1 MHMRVLV
8 VEDDQEIS
16 AALRTGLEDVGYD
29 VHIVRD
35 GERAIRLL
43 SRAKF
48 SVVLLDLMLPGAD
61 GFRVCQSMRESGDTT
76 PVLMLTARDGV
87 KDRVTGLDTGADDY
101 LAKPFE
107 FEELL
112 ARIRALLRR
121 ELAAKSAVVQVE
133 DLVVD
138 TAKRRVERGGRP
150 IHLTPREYDLLVALA
165 MRSSR
170 ILTREIIQQI
180 VWNADDTSSNT
191 VDAHMRNLRKKID
204 HAFPKKLI
212 HTIYGVGYI
221 LKSEA

>member
-76 PVLMLTARDGV
+76 PVLMLTARDAV
-87 KDRVTGLDTGADDY
+87 KDRVAGLDTGADDY

>member
-1 MHMRVLV
+1 V

-35 GERAIRLL
+35 GDRAIRLL

>member
-1 MHMRVLV
+1 V

>member
-76 PVLMLTARDGV
+76 PVLMLTARDAV

-165 MRSSR
+165 MRTSR

>member
-1 MHMRVLV
+1 MRVLV
-8 VEDDQEIS
+8 VEDDQEIA

-61 GFRVCQSMRESGDTT
+61 GFNVCQRMRESGDTT
-76 PVLMLTARDGV
+76 PVLMLTARDAL

-121 ELAAKSAVVQVE
+121 ELAAKSAIVQVD

-138 TAKRRVERGGRP
+138 TAQRRVERGGQH
-150 IHLTPREYDLLVALA
+150 IHLTPREYDLLAALA

-170 ILTREIIQQI
+170 VLTREIIQQI

-204 HAFPKKLI
+204 SAFSKKLI

>member
-1 MHMRVLV
+1 MMATYLQREGFSVLV
-8 VEDDQEIS
+8 ANDGV
-16 AALRTGLEDVGYD
+16 TGLDYVFSQDPDLLVLDVMMPGM
-29 VHIVRD
+29 D
-35 GERAIRLL
+35 GIMVLKRLRQM
-43 SRAKF
+43 SDK
-48 SVVLLDLMLPGAD
+48 
-61 GFRVCQSMRESGDTT
+61 
-76 PVLMLTARDGV
+76 PVLMLTARDGL

-121 ELAAKSAVVQVE
+121 ELAAKSAIVQVD

-138 TAKRRVERGGRP
+138 TAQRRVERGGQH
-150 IHLTPREYDLLVALA
+150 IHLTPREYDLLAALA

-170 ILTREIIQQI
+170 VLTREIIQQI

-204 HAFPKKLI
+204 SAFSKKLI

>member
-1 MHMRVLV
+1 MRVLV
-8 VEDDQEIS
+8 VEDDQEIA

-48 SVVLLDLMLPGAD
+48 SIVLLDLMLPGAD
-61 GFRVCQSMRESGDTT
+61 GFKVCQRMRESGDTT
-76 PVLMLTARDGV
+76 PVLMLTARDAL

-121 ELAAKSAVVQVE
+121 ELAAKSAIVQVD

-138 TAKRRVERGGRP
+138 TAQRRVERAGQH
-150 IHLTPREYDLLVALA
+150 IHLTPREYDLLAALV

-170 ILTREIIQQI
+170 VLTREVIQQI

-204 HAFPKKLI
+204 SAFSKKLI

>member
-1 MHMRVLV
+1 M

-76 PVLMLTARDGV
+76 PVLMLTARDAV

>member
-1 MHMRVLV
+1 M

>member
-35 GERAIRLL
+35 GDRAIRLL

>member
-1 MHMRVLV
+1 M

-165 MRSSR
+165 MGSSR

>member
-1 MHMRVLV
+1 MRVLV

-76 PVLMLTARDGV
+76 PVLMLTARDAV

>member
-165 MRSSR
+165 MGSSR